1 LACRHSFRLGPTTTN
16 RPCRAAGE
24 TWVKKAIQPVLMG
37 VLRRQRMLTV
47 PDGMDSALNRPSV
60 SASTVITP
68 ALCLMSTTADWR
80 GIS

>member
-1 LACRHSFRLGPTTTN
+1 
-16 RPCRAAGE
+16 
-24 TWVKKAIQPVLMG
+24 MG
-37 VLRRQRMLTV
+37 VPRRQRTLTA
-47 PDGMDSALNRPSV
+47 PGGMDSALNRPSA